1 MNKYIIIKDISSKS
15 EDISIITKE
24 FWETILK
31 ETNFIWTEVVY
42 IDDDTHNLDYL
53 IKEDYLLARKLL
65 KVVWEDIEPIE
76 SWTLE
81 IDTRAFELQKL
92 TSKILEKEIAD
103 NLYYNIIEELQP
115 IVSQEDKKD
124 MLKLLKKD
132 LKNYINFNQ

>member
-124 MLKLLKKD
+124 MLKLLIKD
-132 LKNYINFNQ
+132 LQNYINFNQ